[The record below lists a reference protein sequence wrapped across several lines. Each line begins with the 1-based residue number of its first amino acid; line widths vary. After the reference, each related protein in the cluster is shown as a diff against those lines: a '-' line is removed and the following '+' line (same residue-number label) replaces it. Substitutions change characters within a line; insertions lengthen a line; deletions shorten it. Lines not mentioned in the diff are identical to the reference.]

1 MIPPMGPDPRK
12 ATASREAGSEGDLW
26 IRPSHHPR
34 PAEPTRVKTQPA
46 VLIVGAGEALLVPLT
61 EALVRH
67 GVSVETTTVANV
79 SQAALAG
86 APDLVLLADEAL
98 LDGGVK
104 AIGRLATSPMSSV
117 IPVAVLTDDT
127 GLDARLQAFRHGVAA
142 VIRRAASVDAIATQI
157 ATLIAELPSHAERG
171 LGDIGEV
178 TFDELVATLAQELRT
193 GILSIRAKAAPDQAP
208 VRIVLGGGR
217 PVSTI
222 IDEFVQRMGSQ
233 VVSAEPLD
241 YEFDERAGGTVAWLG
256 ADAERV
262 GGATADLHGLRVLL
276 ADDDSARADLVA
288 QELRAHGAA
297 VAVTDLSPSPQ
308 RLARLRELDPTV
320 LLIGERQLQGPG
332 FALVQALREDVRL
345 RWAALLV
352 VPWQEVWPEE
362 TGDASLGALLGKV
375 ESLGQPERTIRRW
388 VNDGTPFEL
397 RLEALGPARTLRTL
411 GDSGCSLRATV
422 HNPRALVRVDLSDGI
437 IAGATAE
444 TLGEGTPTLQGAH
457 ALSALLMLASGR
469 VRVEPVAQ
477 PAVTNV
483 MAPPDVALG
492 AAGAEPAPIAPSIPA
507 PEPGGA
513 APPPKGGQRLGL
525 PTWAW
530 VVAGAIVVVGV
541 VTVVAALGLAA
552 FRRLRASPVPLAT
565 TSGATAP
572 APAPP
577 STPSSVATSTAPQGA
592 PAASATATAVPPD
605 PPDATA
611 AARIAA
617 CAKLGEETHG
627 GVGAE
632 IPNARRA
639 LVRGDLDEAERWSC
653 VAARR
658 YPEEAATHVGLVK
671 LFLLRREPA
680 VATHFAERAVEKHPG
695 SLELLALLGDALALA
710 GRTEGAREAL
720 TRAAKIDAADAAQ
733 VALLERRYRAFADG
747 ALGERR
753 YTEAERLYRRA
764 AVLRPDAIAPTIGVA
779 RALAAQGRREDAL
792 AAAEATVKLD
802 PKAAE
807 AQVAL
812 GDVRLRFGDRD
823 GARQAFERAL
833 FLDAASAA
841 ALARLR
847 KLNAG

>member
-1 MIPPMGPDPRK
+1 MIPPVGPYPRK
-12 ATASREAGSEGDLW
+12 DPAGRGAGSDGNLW
-26 IRPSHHPR
+26 VRPSHHPR
-34 PAEPTRVKTQPA
+34 PAEPARVKTQPA

-67 GVSVETTTVANV
+67 GVHVQASAVASV

-86 APDLVLLADEAL
+86 APDLVLLADSAL
-98 LDGGVK
+98 IDGGVE
-104 AIGRLATSPMSSV
+104 ALGQLAPSPMSSV

-193 GILSIRAKAAPDQAP
+193 GILSVRAKGAPDRAP

-256 ADAERV
+256 ADAERG
-262 GGATADLHGLRVLL
+262 GGAPVDLRGLRVLL

-288 QELRAHGAA
+288 QELRARGAT

-320 LLIGERQLQGPG
+320 LLIGEGQLQGPG

-345 RWAALLV
+345 RWATLLV
-352 VPWQEVWPEE
+352 VPWQEFWPEE
-362 TGDASLGALLGKV
+362 TGDASLGGLLSKV
-375 ESLGQPERTIRRW
+375 ESLGQPERTIHQW
-388 VNDGTPFEL
+388 VSEGTPFEL

-411 GDSGCSLRATV
+411 GDSGRSLRATV

-444 TLGEGTPTLQGAH
+444 TLGEGTPTLQGTH

-492 AAGAEPAPIAPSIPA
+492 AAGAEPSPIAPSIPA
-507 PEPGGA
+507 PEPGRA
-513 APPPKGGQRLGL
+513 APPPTGGRRLGL
-525 PTWAW
+525 PTWTW
-530 VVAGAIVVVGV
+530 VVAGAIVIVGV
-541 VTVVAALGLAA
+541 ITVVAALGLAA
-552 FRRLRASPVPLAT
+552 SRGLRATPTPPAA

-572 APAPP
+572 AAARRP
-577 STPSSVATSTAPQGA
+577 TPSGVAK
-592 PAASATATAVPPD
+592 PAAPLATPLASAAKTAAPPD
-605 PPDATA
+605 PADSAATG
-611 AARIAA
+611 RIAA

-639 LVRGDLDEAERWSC
+639 LIRGDLDEAERWSC
-653 VAARR
+653 VAVRR

-680 VATHFAERAVEKHPG
+680 VATHFAERAVERHPG
-695 SLELLALLGDALALA
+695 SLELLGLLGDARALA
-710 GRTEGAREAL
+710 GRTEGARDAL
-720 TRAAKIDAADAAQ
+720 TRAAKIDATDAAK
-733 VALLERRYRAFADG
+733 VDLLERRYRAFADG

-753 YTEAERLYRRA
+753 YAEAERFYRRA
-764 AVLRPDAIAPTIGVA
+764 AALRPDAIGPAIGIA
-779 RALAAQGRREDAL
+779 RALTAQDRREDAL
-792 AAAEATVKLD
+792 AAAEVAVKLA
-802 PKAAE
+802 PQAAE

-812 GDVRLRFGDRD
+812 GDIRLRFGDRD

-833 FLDAASAA
+833 SLDAASAA